1 MIKKNNLTIDEKL
14 YNFVNEKVIPE
25 TNLDIDKFWNDFSN
39 IVDELDPINKSLIK
53 KRSELQSKLN
63 EWYKNNK
70 GKEINITEYKK
81 FLLDIDYLIEEGDD
95 FKIDTKNVDPE
106 IASIC
111 GPQLVVPITNARYS
125 LNAINARWGSFYDSI
140 YGTNVLGDLPTTK
153 DYDIKRG
160 DRVIKFAKDHLDKIV
175 PLKLSSWNQVSSI
188 NYINNKINFDLSTN
202 KTTTLVDE
210 NQIAGIRLNVEN
222 QLSELILIINNLHC
236 RILINRNNV
245 IGKADPAGISDIV
258 LESAISSILDCE
270 DSVATV
276 DANDK
281 VLAYENLLGLM
292 KGNLESTFTK
302 NNKKITRVLNQDI
315 KIKTLN
321 GEDKILKGRSL
332 MLVRNVGHLM
342 TTPVILNKNNIE
354 IGEGIMDGVITAL
367 IAIHDLKK
375 TSNQNSIYNSIY
387 IVKPKMHGPEEVE
400 FTVNLFKRIEEIL
413 NLPNNTI
420 KVGIMDEERRTSINL
435 KECIRAAKSRLAFIN
450 TGFLDR
456 TGDEIH
462 TSTQAGSFI
471 TKADMKN
478 AAWIKSYEDRNVDIG
493 LECGLKGKAQ
503 IGKGMWA
510 MPDLMLEM
518 VEQKISHPKAG
529 ANCSWVPSPTA
540 ATLHAMHYHYV
551 NVFDIQDEIKAKGKR
566 GTLNDLLT
574 LPLLNKKN
582 LSEEE
587 INKEIENNAQG
598 ILGYVVRWIDQGIGC
613 SKVPDINNIGLMEDR
628 ATCRISSQ
636 AIVNWIASCLITKD
650 QALNALKKM
659 AAVVDK
665 QNIGDKKYIPMSP
678 NYNTIAFEAAKEL
691 VFDGINQP
699 SGYTEP
705 ILHKRRLEFKSKNK
719 I

>member
-1 MIKKNNLTIDEKL
+1 MIKKNNLTINEKL
-14 YNFVNEKVIPE
+14 YNFINEIVIPE
-25 TNLDIDKFWNDFSN
+25 TNLNIDKFWSDFAS
-39 IVDELDPINKSLIK
+39 IVDEFDSLNKSLIS
-53 KRSELQSKLN
+53 KRLDLQSKLN
-63 EWYKNNK
+63 EWYRNNK
-70 GKEINITEYKK
+70 GKEINIAEYKK
-81 FLLDIDYLIEEGDD
+81 FLLDIDYLIEEGND
-95 FKIDTKNVDPE
+95 FKIDTQNVDPE
-106 IASIC
+106 IANIC

-125 LNAINARWGSFYDSI
+125 LNAINARWGSFYDAI

-153 DYDIKRG
+153 EYDIKRG
-160 DRVIKFAKDHLDKIV
+160 KRVIKFAKDHLDKIA
-175 PLKLSSWNQVSSI
+175 PLKLSSWNKVTSI
-188 NYINNKINFDLSTN
+188 NLINDKINFDLSTSQ
-202 KTTTLVDE
+202 TTTILDE
-210 NQIAGIRLNVEN
+210 NQIAGIRLNSEN
-222 QLSELILIINNLHC
+222 KLSELILIVNNLHC
-236 RILINRNNV
+236 RIFINRNNI
-245 IGKADPAGISDIV
+245 IGKTDSAGISDIV
-258 LESAISSILDCE
+258 LESAISSILDFE

-276 DANDK
+276 DADDK

-292 KGNLESTFTK
+292 KGNLKSTFTK
-302 NNKKITRVLNQDI
+302 NHKEITRVLNQDI
-315 KIKTLN
+315 KIKTLS

-332 MLVRNVGHLM
+332 ILVRNVGHLM
-342 TTPVILNKNNIE
+342 TTPIILNKDNNE
-354 IGEGIMDGVITAL
+354 IGEGIMDGVITSL
-367 IAIHDLKK
+367 IAIHDIKK
-375 TSNQNSIYNSIY
+375 SSNKNSIYNSIY

-400 FTVNLFKRIEEIL
+400 FTVNLFERIEVML

-471 TKADMKN
+471 IKADMKN

-518 VEQKISHPKAG
+518 VEQKISHPMAG

-540 ATLHAMHYHYV
+540 ATLHAMHYHHI
-551 NVFDIQDEIKAKGKR
+551 NVFDVQDKIKAEGKR
-566 GTLNDLLT
+566 GTLDDLLT
-574 LPLLNKKN
+574 LPLLNKRN

-636 AIVNWIASCLITKD
+636 AIVNWIASGLITKE

-659 AAVVDK
+659 AIVVDK
-665 QNIGDKKYIPMSP
+665 QNIGDENYIPMSP
-678 NYNTIAFEAAKEL
+678 SYNTIAFQAAKDL

-705 ILHKRRLEFKSKNK
+705 ILHKRRIEFKLKNK
-719 I
+719 V

>member
-1 MIKKNNLTIDEKL
+1 MIKKNNLTINEKL
-14 YNFVNEKVIPE
+14 YNFVNKVVIPE
-25 TNLDIDKFWNDFSN
+25 TNLNIDKFWNDFSN
-39 IVDELDPINKSLIK
+39 IVDEVDPLNKSLIK
-53 KRSELQSKLN
+53 KRSDLQSKLN
-63 EWYKNNK
+63 DWYKNNK
-70 GKEINITEYKK
+70 GKEINIAEYKK

-125 LNAINARWGSFYDSI
+125 LNAINARWGSFYDAI

-153 DYDIKRG
+153 EYDIKRG
-160 DRVIKFAKDHLDKIV
+160 ERVIKFAKEHLDKIA
-175 PLKLSSWNQVSSI
+175 PLNLSSWNNVKSI
-188 NYINNKINFDLSTN
+188 NFINSKINFDLSTN
-202 KTTTLVDE
+202 ETTTLLDE
-210 NQIAGIRLNVEN
+210 NQIAGIRANSEN
-222 QLSELILIINNLHC
+222 QLSELILIVNNLHC
-236 RILINRNNV
+236 RILINRNNA
-245 IGKADPAGISDIV
+245 IGKADIAGISDIV

-342 TTPVILNKNNIE
+342 TTPIILNKDNNQ

-375 TSNQNSIYNSIY
+375 TSNKNSIYNSIY

-400 FTVNLFKRIEEIL
+400 FTVNLFERIEAML

-478 AAWIKSYEDRNVDIG
+478 TAWIKSYEDRNVDIG
-493 LECGLKGKAQ
+493 LDCGLKGKAQ

-510 MPDLMLEM
+510 MPDLMMEM
-518 VEQKISHPKAG
+518 LEQKISHPKAG

-551 NVFDIQDEIKAKGKR
+551 NVFDVQDKISKIGKR
-566 GTLNDLLT
+566 GTLDDLIT

-613 SKVPDINNIGLMEDR
+613 SKVLDINNIGLMEDR

-636 AIVNWIASCLITKD
+636 AIANWIANGLISKE
-650 QALNALKKM
+650 QALRVLKKM
-659 AAVVDK
+659 ALVVDK
-665 QNIGDKKYIPMSP
+665 QNIGDKNYIPMSP
-678 NYNTIAFEAAKEL
+678 SYNTIAFQAAVEL

-705 ILHKRRLEFKSKNK
+705 ILHKRRLEFKSKYK
-719 I
+719 V